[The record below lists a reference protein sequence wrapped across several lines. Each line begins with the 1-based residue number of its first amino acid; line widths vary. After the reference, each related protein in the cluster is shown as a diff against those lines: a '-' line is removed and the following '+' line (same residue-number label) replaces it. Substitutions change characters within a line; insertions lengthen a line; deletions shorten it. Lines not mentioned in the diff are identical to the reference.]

1 MFKRLR
7 QLFCKHYY
15 IMDKYDSGRNNY
27 VFRCARCD
35 QRLELRAVFLTG
47 SYENTI
53 IELSKLESRYLKLIA
68 KYEPENLEK
77 EAKKYA
83 LSQLD

>member
-7 QLFCKHYY
+7 QLFCNHYY
-15 IMDKYDSGRNNY
+15 IMNKYDSEKDNY

-35 QRLELRAVFLTG
+35 QRLELRSVFLVK
-47 SYENTI
+47 SHENAI
-53 IELSKLESRYLKLIA
+53 IELSKLESKYLKLIA